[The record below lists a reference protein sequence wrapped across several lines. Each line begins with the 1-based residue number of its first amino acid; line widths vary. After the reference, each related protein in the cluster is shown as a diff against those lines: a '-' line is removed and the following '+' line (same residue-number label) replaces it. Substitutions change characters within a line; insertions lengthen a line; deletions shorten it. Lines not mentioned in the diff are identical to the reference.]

1 MPDVVALAVGVVG
14 SWIWK
19 KNSSRSR
26 KEVCS
31 GSNVISIASACVPW
45 LR

>member
-1 MPDVVALAVGVVG
+1 MADLKVKPMSSPCRFNVVG

-19 KNSSRSR
+19 KNSRM
-26 KEVCS
+26 
-31 GSNVISIASACVPW
+31 